1 MNLNRTLGAQRFTVG
16 AVREI
21 HSAVRSADAGTGTT
35 LSFTSLSSTTND
47 DAGWRQEGRGS
58 RDDLR
63 RVVVPAAGSVAWM
76 EPAEALERIAYL
88 LDRAREKPYR
98 VRAYLRAAEV
108 AKTLAPHEL
117 LARIAAR
124 TLEELD
130 GIGPKTA
137 AIIIEVATSGSSSYL
152 DRLERETALTVGK
165 GNEIAAQLKG
175 DLHVHSLWSDGGAE
189 IDVMARA
196 ARDLGHEY
204 IALTDHSPRLTVAN
218 GLSRERLL
226 QQLDIVAALNHD
238 LTPFRI
244 LTGIEVDIL
253 EDGALDQDDDVLEQ
267 LDVVVASVHSKLR
280 MEKTAMTRRIIAAIA
295 NPHTDVLGHCTGRY
309 VVGRGR
315 PQSEFDAE
323 VVFRACERFDTA
335 VEINSRP
342 ERLDPPNDLL
352 KLAVEV
358 GCQFAINTDAHAPG
372 QLEWQTYG
380 ADKAVETGVTIDRVV
395 NSWSTDKLLG
405 WTNR

>member
-1 MNLNRTLGAQRFTVG
+1 M
-16 AVREI
+16 
-21 HSAVRSADAGTGTT
+21 DPAG
-35 LSFTSLSSTTND
+35 
-47 DAGWRQEGRGS
+47 
-58 RDDLR
+58 
-63 RVVVPAAGSVAWM
+63 
-76 EPAEALERIAYL
+76 ALERIAYL

-98 VRAYLRAAEV
+98 VRAYLRAAEIVKALAADELIARV
-108 AKTLAPHEL
+108 AAG
-117 LARIAAR
+117 

-137 AIIIEVATSGSSSYL
+137 AIITEVATSGSTGYL
-152 DRLERETALTVGK
+152 DELEEKTALTVGI
-165 GNEIAAQLKG
+165 GNELIAQLKG

-196 ARDLGHEY
+196 ARSLGHEY

-226 QQLDIVAALNHD
+226 RQLDIVAALNSAVA
-238 LTPFRI
+238 PFRI

-253 EDGALDQDDDVLEQ
+253 EDGRLDQDDDILQ
-267 LDVVVASVHSKLR
+267 RLDVVVASVHSKLR
-280 MEKTAMTRRIIAAIA
+280 MEKGAMTRRMITAIA
-295 NPHTDVLGHCTGRY
+295 NPHSDVLGHCTGRY

-315 PQSEFDAE
+315 AQSEFDAE
-323 VVFRACERFDTA
+323 AVFRACERFDTA

-352 KLAVEV
+352 ALAVQM
-358 GCQFAINTDAHAPG
+358 GCRFAINTDAHAPG
-372 QLEWQTYG
+372 QLEWQPYG

-395 NSWSTDKLLG
+395 NSWSVDELLE
-405 WTNR
+405 WTQR

>member
-1 MNLNRTLGAQRFTVG
+1 MQ
-16 AVREI
+16 
-21 HSAVRSADAGTGTT
+21 
-35 LSFTSLSSTTND
+35 
-47 DAGWRQEGRGS
+47 
-58 RDDLR
+58 
-63 RVVVPAAGSVAWM
+63 
-76 EPAEALERIAYL
+76 PAEALERIAYL

-98 VRAYLRAAEV
+98 VRAYLRAAAIVKAIEPDELV
-108 AKTLAPHEL
+108 ARVAAGTL
-117 LARIAAR
+117 
-124 TLEELD
+124 TELD

-137 AIIIEVATSGSSSYL
+137 AIITEVATSGSAAYL
-152 DRLERETALTVGK
+152 DRLEEETALVVGK
-165 GNEIAAQLKG
+165 GSELVAQLKG

-196 ARDLGHEY
+196 AQALGHEY

-226 QQLDIVAALNHD
+226 RQLDVVAALND
-238 LTPFRI
+238 QLAPFRI

-253 EDGALDQDDDVLEQ
+253 EDGRLDQDDEILAR

-280 MEKTAMTRRIIAAIA
+280 MEKRAMTRRMITAIA

-315 PQSEFDAE
+315 PQSEFDAD
-323 VVFRACERFDTA
+323 VVFRACERFATA

-352 KLAVEV
+352 ALAVQI
-358 GCQFAINTDAHAPG
+358 GCRFAIDTDAHAPG
-372 QLEWQTYG
+372 QLEWLAYG
-380 ADKAVETGVTIDRVV
+380 ADKAVETGVIIDRVV
-395 NSWSTDKLLG
+395 NSWSADRLLE
-405 WTNR
+405 WTRR

>member
-1 MNLNRTLGAQRFTVG
+1 MK
-16 AVREI
+16 
-21 HSAVRSADAGTGTT
+21 
-35 LSFTSLSSTTND
+35 
-47 DAGWRQEGRGS
+47 
-58 RDDLR
+58 
-63 RVVVPAAGSVAWM
+63 
-76 EPAEALERIAYL
+76 PAEALERIAYL

-98 VRAYLRAAEV
+98 VRAYLRAAETV
-108 AKTLAPHEL
+108 KALAPDAL
-117 LARIAAR
+117 VARVAAG

-137 AIIIEVATSGSSSYL
+137 SIITEVVRTGAAAYL
-152 DRLERETALTVGK
+152 DRLEEETAITVGK
-165 GNEIAAQLKG
+165 GNEITAQLKG

-204 IALTDHSPRLTVAN
+204 IALTDHSPRLTIAN
-218 GLSRERLL
+218 GLSRARLL
-226 QQLDIVAALNHD
+226 QQLDVVAALNKE
-238 LTPFRI
+238 LAPFRI

-253 EDGALDQDDDVLEQ
+253 EDGALDEDDDILGR

-280 MEKTAMTRRIIAAIA
+280 MEKQQMTRRMVTAIA

-323 VVFRACERFDTA
+323 IVFAACERFDVA

-352 KLAVEV
+352 RLAVET
-358 GCQFAINTDAHAPG
+358 GCRFAIDTDAHAPG
-372 QLEWQTYG
+372 QLEWQPYG

-395 NSWSTDKLLG
+395 NSWSCDELLA
-405 WTNR
+405 WARR